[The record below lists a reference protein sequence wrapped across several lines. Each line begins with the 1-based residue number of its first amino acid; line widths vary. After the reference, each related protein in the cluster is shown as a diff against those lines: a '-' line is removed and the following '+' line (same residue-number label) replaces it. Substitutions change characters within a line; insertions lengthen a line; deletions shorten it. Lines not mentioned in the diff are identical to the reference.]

1 MLLAGVPAAFAADDP
16 VSSGETASTQ
26 SQQTQSQSQQGQTG
40 DSSATNSETSKN
52 TSKKTGSDS
61 TSSDA
66 ASKSA
71 TQSKSSA
78 AKKQASAQKSK
89 AADGNSSKSAAKTK
103 SSSAATSNTNATN
116 DTQSYETFKSSRAA
130 RATSGLQECVPGDQL
145 QWGGASVLSTD
156 AGASIYAKDNLYSGV
171 PVPNSASKTQ
181 TLYNGANSPYN
192 GGLQGYL
199 SEIEGVTVI
208 GGNLSGNQGTVSSR
222 DIWMGRVSWGSG
234 HPAPNLGTSLA
245 VGGNADASNKVF
257 ALTGSYDS
265 SQNRWFGTRGRIGGW
280 NSWPA
285 GVVTDDKRSVKDSDS
300 PGVPLVDHRMGKETA
315 LRDVNGVDYNGFD
328 SKIKTLSKSL
338 SDTKPGNGIAY
349 DNVHFANATIDA
361 TPNTASK
368 WVVGVDSPRYDW
380 ATDNDPRTDQK
391 LVNDSLGNYWRRYTQ
406 LNLKEV
412 HVTFKGDGNKA
423 NKLQV
428 FTLDMSK
435 VNEQFKNTGAT
446 GVYYDFQ
453 NIPSGASVL
462 VNVTGA
468 DSSGNLTMNT
478 GWRFGW
484 NGEDVQ
490 KVAEMDNSFAVA
502 SGSIMWNFP
511 DVTGTLKIRN
521 GDKWAPFPDSM
532 KKDLNNY
539 YNQVGGYD
547 NDSVGGDAGAALP
560 GSVLAANASSTE
572 TWVSTNGRLFVGG
585 DLWMSQ
591 VYPQNDLRSDG
602 NHGLGVGMA
611 QEHHNFPWIGNA
623 MTSCPAGGVQWS
635 KVDADDRGQALPGS
649 KWQLSKGSTVKNV
662 TDNDASDKD
671 ARPGYLQVT
680 DLEAGTWTLKETQ
693 APDGYTKDNTTYT
706 FSVSNGGGITTLTVN
721 GNTDGKVPNT
731 RIKGAVMW
739 NKVDADTQTR
749 LAGSEWHISSNDGNV
764 QWDVVDNGDYDR
776 NDTNGEFLVS
786 GLPTGSYQIWE
797 TKAPDGYNKSDA
809 IYGFTITANTTESN
823 PAKLQGEPY
832 GTTYESVP
840 NEKQTGSISWYKRP
854 SDSISARLAGS
865 EWTLTGPC
873 AASTGDCTDGT
884 TGAKTIVVKDRTP
897 NSDGENDTN
906 SAVGEFKVGSL
917 ASGRYTLRE
926 TKAPDGYILSTET
939 YTVTVEG
946 NKDTEVSTLG
956 SGIVNHKGVPVSWRK
971 IADGDADTLLKGSVW
986 TLKCESN
993 CTTDDPFKNGADVSD
1008 NGSYDQDTKDG
1019 VFKVLIPETA
1029 SPLAN
1034 STVTTTYSL
1043 TEKTAPDG
1051 YQKVSGAYKLQ
1062 IATTKSGNMIMG
1074 KVTRTYTWLAPNGDT
1089 VAGPTTT
1096 PEDLSIDIANRLQP
1110 GSLVWYKVDNA
1121 ESGSSTNFLTGSEW
1135 KLRAVK
1141 PVAGTGTDWSACSYG
1156 VGCDIKAGS
1165 SVLTQGMPD
1174 GVFMVPNLK
1183 PGDYVLEETKAPTGY
1198 YLPSDHPKY
1207 TVTVKPGASTKV
1219 GSDNGKVGNSMPVQ
1233 PLWTKVSSANTSK
1246 LLPGSEWKLTNTRN
1260 SYDTIVVAD
1269 NGSADLDSRTGWLK
1283 VQINPTRYATK
1294 DDPIQYTLVETKAPN
1309 GYRLDTT
1316 ERTLSVWYDA
1326 SSTSTNKW
1334 QWKWAD
1340 RANAGQVLPVPNR
1353 PFLSFLPLTGGD
1365 GTARAWLIVGGGIGL
1380 IAVLAGAI
1388 WNEWR
1393 RRKTVTMI

>member
-1 MLLAGVPAAFAADDP
+1 MLLAGVPVAFAADDP
-16 VSSGETASTQ
+16 TAAEGTVSTQ
-26 SQQTQSQSQQGQTG
+26 SQQTQSQSQQGQAG
-40 DSSATNSETSKN
+40 DNSATNSETSKN
-52 TSKKTGSDS
+52 TSKTTGSGS
-61 TSSDA
+61 ASSDA

-89 AADGNSSKSAAKTK
+89 AADGSSFKSAAKSK
-103 SSSAATSNTNATN
+103 SSSAATSGTNATN

-130 RATSGLQECVPGDQL
+130 RAASNTQECVPGNQL
-145 QWGGASVLSTD
+145 QWGGENVLSTD
-156 AGASIYAKDNLYSGV
+156 AGASIYVDGNLFASV
-171 PVPNSASKTQ
+171 PPEQ
-181 TLYNGANSPYN
+181 TLKNGDNVNFQSGSA
-192 GGLQGYL
+192 GYFVE
-199 SEIEGVTVI
+199 SEGVTVVR
-208 GGNLSGNQGTVSSR
+208 GNLATYRGTQGYGNDSDTLMG
-222 DIWMGRVSWGSG
+222 GRVSWGSG
-234 HPAPNLGTSLA
+234 HPTPNHGTGLA
-245 VGGNADASNKVF
+245 VGGAANSYGGRIYSP
-257 ALTGSYDS
+257 GSYDS
-265 SQNRWFGTRGRIGGW
+265 VQKKWLGVNARIGGS
-280 NSWPA
+280 NYHA
-285 GVVTDDKRSVKDSDS
+285 GNFSPLSSAVNVTDDGQISQN
-300 PGVPLVDHRMGKETA
+300 MGTEKA
-315 LRDVNGVDYNGFD
+315 LSDVNGVDYNNFGAAIKDF
-328 SKIKTLSKSL
+328 SKTLANTKS
-338 SDTKPGNGIAY
+338 GNGIAY
-349 DNVHFANATIDA
+349 DNVHFAKASVEA
-361 TPNTASK
+361 APSAGVSK
-368 WVVGVDSPRYDW
+368 WYLGIDEPRYDW
-380 ATDNDPRTDQK
+380 QSDGDPRTDRKFVQS
-391 LVNDSLGNYWRRYTQ
+391 VNAYRRYTQ
-406 LNLKEV
+406 LSDIREV
-412 HVTFKGDGNKA
+412 HVTFKGDGSKE

-428 FTLDMSK
+428 FTLDMAK
-435 VNEQFKNTGAT
+435 VNALFKSSNAT

-453 NIPSGASVL
+453 DIPSGASVL

-468 DSSGNLTMNT
+468 DSNGNLTMNT

-490 KVAEMDNSFAVA
+490 KGSEIDNNFAVA

-511 DVTGTLKIRN
+511 DVTGTLKIHN
-521 GDKWAPFPDSM
+521 GDKWKTVPNSTKKELGDYYKMYANGYEDDNASGDSA
-532 KKDLNNY
+532 
-539 YNQVGGYD
+539 
-547 NDSVGGDAGAALP
+547 AGLL
-560 GSVLAANASSTE
+560 GSVLAANAKETQ
-572 TWVSTNGRLFVGG
+572 TWVSTNGRLYVGG
-585 DLWMSQ
+585 DLWLSQ
-591 VYPQNDLRSDG
+591 LYPQNLKRADG

-611 QEHHNFPWIGNA
+611 QEHHNLPWTGSAI
-623 MTSCPAGGVQWS
+623 TSCRGSDTGGVQWS

-649 KWQLSKGSTVKNV
+649 KWQLAKGSTNMEVV
-662 TDNDASDKD
+662 DNGSSDKD
-671 ARPGYLQVT
+671 ALPGYLQVT
-680 DLEAGTWTLKETQ
+680 GLEAGTWTLKETW

-706 FSVSNGGGITTLTVN
+706 FTVSNGKITTLTVN

-749 LAGSEWHISSNDGNV
+749 LAGSEWHISSDDGNV
-764 QWDVVDNGDYDR
+764 QWDVVDNGDHDR

-786 GLPTGSYQIWE
+786 GLPTGTYQIWE

-809 IYGFTITANTTESN
+809 IYRFTITANTTESN
-823 PAKLQGEPY
+823 PAKLRGEPS

-865 EWTLTGPC
+865 EWELTGPC
-873 AASTGDCTDGT
+873 AASTGDCTEGT
-884 TGAKTIVVKDRTP
+884 TGAKTITVKDKTP

-956 SGIVNHKGVPVSWRK
+956 SGIVNHKGIPISWRK
-971 IADGDADTLLKGSVW
+971 TDAEDADTLLKGSVW
-986 TLKCESN
+986 TLKCESE
-993 CTTDDPFKNGADVSD
+993 CPSDDPFKNGVDVSD
-1008 NGSYDQDTKDG
+1008 NGSYDQDSKDG
-1019 VFKVLIPETA
+1019 SFRVLIQETGA
-1029 SPLAN
+1029 PF
-1034 STVTTTYSL
+1034 STGSITTTYSL

-1051 YQKVSGAYKLQ
+1051 YEKVTGVYKLQ
-1062 IATTKSGNMIMG
+1062 VVTTRTGSMIMG
-1074 KVTRTYTWLAPNGDT
+1074 KVTRAYSWLAPNGDT

-1096 PEDLSIDIANRLQP
+1096 PEDLSIDITNRLKP

-1121 ESGSSTNFLTGSEW
+1121 EDASSTNFLTGSEW

-1165 SVLTQGMPD
+1165 SVLTQGIPD

-1198 YLPSDHPKY
+1198 YLPSDPPKY
-1207 TVTVKPGASTKV
+1207 TVTVKPGVGTAV
-1219 GSDNGKVGNSMPVQ
+1219 GSNNGRIGNSMPVQ
-1233 PLWTKVSSANTSK
+1233 PMWTKISSADSGK
-1246 LLPGSEWKLTNTRN
+1246 LLPGSEWQLTNTRN
-1260 SYDTIVVAD
+1260 SYDTISVVD
-1269 NGSADLDSRTGWLK
+1269 NGDSDLDSRDGWLK
-1283 VQINPTRYATK
+1283 VQITPTRYATK
-1294 DDPIQYTLVETKAPN
+1294 DDPIQYKLVETKAPD

-1316 ERTLSVWYDA
+1316 ERVLSVWYDS

-1334 QWKWAD
+1334 QWKWTD
-1340 RANAGQVLPVPNR
+1340 RASAGQVLPVPNR

-1380 IAVLAGAI
+1380 IAALAGAI